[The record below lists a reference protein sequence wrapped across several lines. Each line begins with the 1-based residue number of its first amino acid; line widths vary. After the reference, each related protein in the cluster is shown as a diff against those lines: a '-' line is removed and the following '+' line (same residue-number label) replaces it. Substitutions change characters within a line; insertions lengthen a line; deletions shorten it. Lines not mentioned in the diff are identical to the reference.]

1 MRSFVRPPSVGAAAQ
16 SRGFAIGCFTTSS
29 RMPAAGRLRPRSRR
43 CSPGQHRRSRRC
55 CRSPF
60 GQRCHLRAVGRH
72 DGQRQQVAECIDRD
86 VHLRPFAAL
95 GPIVAGSCAA
105 LRGRLQR
112 AAIDAHCRR
121 LALALGPLARN
132 LPHIGHQHRKA
143 ARLDP
148 APYLLVHR
156 DPGRKIVRRQPLRA
170 TLNTLRDSR
179 SAAGCPRETA
189 ANMAAR
195 TPTRRSRTSLVY
207 PTPILTRTSMLH
219 TKITP
224 AKNLLRYKVHN
235 RL

>member
-1 MRSFVRPPSVGAAAQ
+1 MKTSKSGGEPSEP
-16 SRGFAIGCFTTSS
+16 SESS
-29 RMPAAGRLRPRSRR
+29 RPCEASFDHPASGQ
-43 CSPGQHRRSRRC
+43 QHRAAV
-55 CRSPF
+55 SPSDALQLRAGCLLLGGFDRGRAGVALVNIGDLDGVAGHRLHLF

-156 DPGRKIVRRQPLRA
+156 DPASNIVSTNSHSSVPHITGVSHADPYPYLHAAHQNRA
-170 TLNTLRDSR
+170 SK
-179 SAAGCPRETA
+179 E
-189 ANMAAR
+189 
-195 TPTRRSRTSLVY
+195 
-207 PTPILTRTSMLH
+207 
-219 TKITP
+219 P
-224 AKNLLRYKVHN
+224 ASVQSS
-235 RL
+235 